1 MLAADMLRLG
11 LPVVSTRMEFSGA
24 GGKLLPTGAA
34 AYAVSGRLACGG
46 SVG

>member
-1 MLAADMLRLG
+1 MAADMLRLG
-11 LPVVSTRMEFSGA
+11 SRVARARMEFSGA

-34 AYAVSGRLACGG
+34 AYAVLGRLACGG

>member
-1 MLAADMLRLG
+1 MAADMLRLG
-11 LPVVSTRMEFSGA
+11 SRVVSTRMEFSGA

-34 AYAVSGRLACGG
+34 AYAVSGRIACGG